1 MLSEGVS
8 TLPPNEGYD
17 RRLQGRWILCAMSA
31 ALPSQ
36 PASSPRGRNPLPVEA
51 LQDLLGGL
59 LRERE
64 LLRAAGAKRALER
77 NRREI
82 VRRQWELADALLA
95 RYYAP
100 AAKAA

>member
-1 MLSEGVS
+1 
-8 TLPPNEGYD
+8 
-17 RRLQGRWILCAMSA
+17 MSA

-36 PASSPRGRNPLPVEA
+36 PAPSPRGRNPLPVEA

-82 VRRQWELADALLA
+82 VRVQWELAHALSD
-95 RYYAP
+95 RHR
-100 AAKAA
+100 